1 MYNNYFY
8 KYHVRLYESE
18 KNLKITGGEMF
29 NLSVI
34 VNAVAII
41 AGGIIGMLIGKKLS
55 EKIQKMLFTS
65 VALTT
70 IIMGVQM
77 GLKAENFLIVLG
89 ALSIGGVA
97 GEVIDIEGRLA
108 RLAGRIEKS
117 DGQTKFVKGFVSST
131 VLFVVGPMTVLGWAG
146 SPDDRRSGPTRI

>member
-55 EKIQKMLFTS
+55 
-65 VALTT
+65 
-70 IIMGVQM
+70 
-77 GLKAENFLIVLG
+77 
-89 ALSIGGVA
+89 
-97 GEVIDIEGRLA
+97 
-108 RLAGRIEKS
+108 
-117 DGQTKFVKGFVSST
+117 
-131 VLFVVGPMTVLGWAG
+131 
-146 SPDDRRSGPTRI
+146 

>member
-65 VALTT
+65 VRS
-70 IIMGVQM
+70 
-77 GLKAENFLIVLG
+77 E
-89 ALSIGGVA
+89 
-97 GEVIDIEGRLA
+97 E
-108 RLAGRIEKS
+108 
-117 DGQTKFVKGFVSST
+117 
-131 VLFVVGPMTVLGWAG
+131 
-146 SPDDRRSGPTRI
+146 RR